1 MDKAL
6 GWIIKGASVVIT
18 APATVI
24 VAGGLFAEVPGGL
37 RWLVQAAA
45 VLLVEGVFLYSWIML
60 EHDRQAETA
69 YKVRH
74 ALTAIGLYFG
84 LWALAWVHGEGL
96 AGIVF
101 RLALGAALFGTVY
114 DAGVYDMLRA
124 NRKADRNI
132 RNTWNVKRL
141 ERRLERDT
149 ARLELTLQAAFQQAV
164 IKAEHALHMETVED
178 VARRNITKPAPKPV
192 PRMELPVDKRKV
204 EQPEQGRAERP
215 KRNTPRK
222 RSKLDKALD
231 VLRADPHVSLRNL
244 GDELGVSH
252 TTAGRY
258 IAKLEEQGR
267 IRNANGSGYEVL
279 V

>member
-1 MDKAL
+1 VSKWL
-6 GWIIKGASVVIT
+6 SWTIKIASVIVT
-18 APATVI
+18 VPATLS
-24 VAGGLFAEVPGGL
+24 VARRLFVDVRGDW

-45 VLLVEGVFLYSWIML
+45 VVLVEGVFLSSWIML
-60 EHDRQAETA
+60 EQDKSAEFA

-74 ALTAIGLYFG
+74 ALTAIGLYAG
-84 LWALAWVHGEGL
+84 LWVLALAHGEG
-96 AGIVF
+96 AGGLVF
-101 RLALGAALFGTVY
+101 RLALGAALLGTVY

-178 VARRNITKPAPKPV
+178 VARRNIAKSAPKPAP
-192 PRMELPVDKRKV
+192 RMEPPVDKRESVPAV
-204 EQPEQGRAERP
+204 ERGRAVTP
-215 KRNTPRK
+215 KRK
-222 RSKLDKALD
+222 RSKLDKVLD

>member
-101 RLALGAALFGTVY
+101 RLALGAALLGTVY

-149 ARLELTLQAAFQQAV
+149 ARLELKLQAAFQQAV
-164 IKAEHALHMETVED
+164 AKAEHALHMETVED
-178 VARRNITKPAPKPV
+178 VARRNIAKSAPKPAP
-192 PRMELPVDKRKV
+192 RMEPPVDKRESVPAV
-204 EQPEQGRAERP
+204 ERGRAVTP
-215 KRNTPRK
+215 KRK

-258 IAKLEEQGR
+258 IARLVEQGKVR
-267 IRNANGSGYEVL
+267 DANGSGYEVL